1 MDEGDLLVSLGLT
14 KPNVE
19 GGNYQVKV
27 FDNPIKS
34 RNNVYFFSISAEED
48 LDSERLFAIKVF
60 DF

>member
-1 MDEGDLLVSLGLT
+1 LITNGLQNILSTLVDEGDLLVSLGLT

-34 RNNVYFFSISAEED
+34 
-48 LDSERLFAIKVF
+48 
-60 DF
+60 